1 MVLFNPTL
9 FNRWIAACLSVFLI
23 LMYIFLYSL
32 CRLSGEASERE
43 ERINLT
49 AWRKGLQR
57 NDLVRVGGMV
67 YRIET
72 FHPNGVIELFRYS
85 NGNKF
90 VTIDEVCP
98 VE

>member
-1 MVLFNPTL
+1 MKTLFIILTVIVVIIGFVLF
-9 FNRWIAACLSVFLI
+9 
-23 LMYIFLYSL
+23 MYKRSRYTEHEDNIY
-32 CRLSGEASERE
+32 
-43 ERINLT
+43 LT

-67 YRIET
+67 YRIEA

-90 VTIDEVCP
+90 VTLDEVWP
-98 VE
+98 VD